1 MKLSLAIASLA
12 VLLLS
17 ACSKEAPKPA
27 PVAVPEAPKA
37 EAPAAPA
44 AAALQLQCPWT
55 AHHSSVQQNVS
66 TGVAHPHH
74 HHHHHPHHHHHQCHV
89 SPLQRF

>member
-27 PVAVPEAPKA
+27 PVAVLEGLKA
-37 EAPAAPA
+37 EDPAAPA
-44 AAALQLQCPWT
+44 AAVSEEDKNRAMEP
-55 AHHSSVQQNVS
+55 AKAAAKSVGGKS
-66 TGVAHPHH
+66 E
-74 HHHHHPHHHHHQCHV
+74 
-89 SPLQRF
+89 

>member
-44 AAALQLQCPWT
+44 TAVSEEDKNKAMDAAKAAAKS
-55 AHHSSVQQNVS
+55 AGGKSE
-66 TGVAHPHH
+66 
-74 HHHHHPHHHHHQCHV
+74 
-89 SPLQRF
+89 

>member
-12 VLLLS
+12 VLLLG

-44 AAALQLQCPWT
+44 AA
-55 AHHSSVQQNVS
+55 VS
-66 TGVAHPHH
+66 EEDKNKAMDAAKAAAKSAGGK
-74 HHHHHPHHHHHQCHV
+74 
-89 SPLQRF
+89 SE